1 MGHRIEGGCWMG
13 ADLGGSNL
21 RVALLDPRLRIL
33 ERWHRPTGDRSV
45 EGVVGAVAAALEA
58 LQARGG
64 HRARAVG
71 IGVPGLVEVGSGT
84 VIESPNFPG
93 WRGVPIGRLLER
105 RLGIPVHVENDV
117 NAIAVGEHRF
127 GAARG
132 CGNLLVMA
140 LGTGVGGG
148 LILGGALYRGVDG
161 TAGEVGHVPVYPRG
175 RPCRCGSR
183 GCLEA
188 YASATAVAEAARA
201 EGLQWDPADGA
212 LGVARAARGGNP
224 VARRVL
230 RTAGTAVG
238 IAAAGLAN
246 LLNLEAMVVGGGLAG
261 AWDLMEGPARSA
273 LDRRSFRV
281 PARRLRMVRSE
292 LGDDAGVIGAAA
304 LAREEHEARHGCRG
318 GWEE

>member
-1 MGHRIEGGCWMG
+1 MGRSTEGGCWVG
-13 ADLGGSNL
+13 VDLGGSNL
-21 RVALLDPRLRIL
+21 RVAFLDPGLRIL
-33 ERWHRPTGDRSV
+33 DRWHRPTGNRSV
-45 EGVVGAVAAALEA
+45 EGVVDAVAAALGA
-58 LQARGG
+58 LQGRGSV
-64 HRARAVG
+64 RAVG
-71 IGVPGLVEVGSGT
+71 IGVPGLVDVGSGT

-93 WRGVPIGRLLER
+93 WRAVPIGRLLEE
-105 RLGIPVHVENDV
+105 RLGVPVHVENDV

-127 GAARG
+127 GAGRG
-132 CGNLLVMA
+132 FRNLLVMA

-148 LILGGALYRGVDG
+148 IILGGGLYRGVDG

-188 YASATAVAEAARA
+188 YASATAVVEAARA
-201 EGLQWDPADGA
+201 EGVAWDRGQGA
-212 LGVARAARGGNP
+212 LGVARAARAGDP

-230 RTAGTAVG
+230 RTAATAVG

-246 LLNLEAMVVGGGLAG
+246 LLNLEALVVGGGLAG
-261 AWDLMEGPARSA
+261 AWDLLEGPARSA

-304 LAREEHEARHGCRG
+304 LAREGHEARHGCRRDSQT
-318 GWEE
+318 